1 MFAVAQ
7 GFAVG
12 QLELLTGVTELGEKL
27 AMMPVGRLGVLNVT
41 ADLKPSTPL
50 TVMEVFTVEPGK
62 VNAAVGLNAP

>member
-12 QLELLTGVTELGEKL
+12 QPELLIGITELGVKL
-27 AMMPVGRLGVLNVT
+27 AIMPVGRLGVLNAT
-41 ADLKPSTPL
+41 AELKPSTPL

-62 VNAAVGLNAP
+62 INAAFGLNAP